1 MYSQKQL
8 IKAFSSSSR
17 VYASEGK
24 VQKEV
29 ANHLLK
35 LASPYIK
42 QTDSILDLG
51 SGTGNIFQALSGVH
65 YCVALDISYLSLLES
80 PVLPFGGKLCASAQQ
95 IPIKDAY
102 FSCVISSFLLQWC
115 HPVRP
120 VLEEVSRVLS
130 SGGYFIFSVLLDRS
144 FDVLRN
150 SWNAIDKAIH
160 VHDFQTFESLHD
172 DLSSYFLIEKN
183 SRELMVDYHACAASL
198 VRQLHRLG
206 ITNRHWLR
214 SKGLMGKSKW
224 FRFLAELTQYAEPSK
239 GIPLHYDVLF
249 MVARKR

>member
-24 VQKEV
+24 IQKEV
-29 ANHLLK
+29 ANHLLEF
-35 LASPYIK
+35 ASPYIK
-42 QTDSILDLG
+42 QSDAILDLG
-51 SGTGNIFQALSGVH
+51 SGTGNIFQALSGSH
-65 YCVALDISYLSLLES
+65 YCVAVDISYLSLLES
-80 PVLPFGGKLCASAQQ
+80 PLLPFGGKLCASAQQ
-95 IPIKDAY
+95 LSIKDAC
-102 FSCVISSFLLQWC
+102 FPCVISSFLLQWC

-120 VLEEVSRVLS
+120 VIEEVSRILS
-130 SGGYFIFSVLLDRS
+130 PGGYFIFSVLLDRS

-160 VHDFQTFESLHD
+160 VHDFQTMESLHE
-172 DLSSYFLIEKN
+172 DLSNYFLIEEN
-183 SRELMVDYHACAASL
+183 SRELRVDYYACATAL

-224 FRFLAELTQYAEPSK
+224 YRFLAELEHYAEPSK

-249 MVARKR
+249 VVARKR